1 MQKIIS
7 KDKNKSQK
15 KTQASVSK
23 IQTKPESHADSQ
35 MQETGVPFFLH
46 RFAFSSLPLPV
57 HGDLH
62 ENKKN
67 ESATVF
73 PKLTVGPPD
82 DDYEQEADYVAEIVM
97 SKAQASHARIMDQK
111 SDEARLLSLGKRH
124 QGKNVFHSVQQ
135 VIESPGGGSPLPEST
150 RSRIE
155 SVVNFDLHHVKVH
168 SNDRVHEA
176 AHSIHAKA
184 FTHQNHIFLGKGQS
198 ISDVSLMA
206 HEAAHVAQQH
216 RHSGI
221 PGIQRFLIPEELRSC
236 MNYSALSAGQL
247 RSRLE
252 LVESTLAQAVWSTS
266 EYAMLERERSDIIR
280 ELARPERG
288 GPESASREGS
298 DNASAG
304 RWTHPPTGITSAR
317 NLRIMANP
325 ERHPEVVGTQVRY
338 WYGYHSPMTI
348 RSADSPSPPS
358 YVREVTQNW
367 RVVKP
372 DGQERDLG
380 TDREITV
387 DLNIPGRWE
396 IGISLSVRDGSYSL
410 WYQHDVIRPSDIARN
425 RMAQTNAEDFI
436 RFRARLEQ
444 ERLRLERF
452 SEWGAV
458 NSNRERPFIT
468 CSQPNPAGATTDP
481 EHIYHQYTINPSPDA
496 SRYRWY
502 VRSSNWEN
510 TAARMGYRRAR
521 FGEASFRDYPNA
533 PSDIEFER
541 RPVNGE
547 NAWVRPAYLDTT
559 YRVFT
564 FIVIGSGYYTVV
576 CEELDSSGNPT
587 GQTARYVQIVLPP
600 EEMSQVQAI
609 RRHIR
614 LTDENIAKIREG
626 SEAPIRAVYVNNETG
641 RTMALSMYIGPD
653 REDEDKIK
661 LLDLT
666 PGVGRMEYDGDNIND
681 ALDTFN
687 SGNAYPTGLI
697 HLEIPPNEAGIHPLS
712 RRFETTGSSDWSDW
726 SSGTGWAALTLG
738 ILGVVAT
745 FAPIPGS
752 RVIAGICFIGA
763 AALGGTSAGLSLY
776 DRLQQAE
783 IDETGVAIDVLGIAS
798 SIIGGASAFRALRH
812 GATVALGTRTGR
824 FLLWTGFGTD
834 MVSGTLLT
842 IQGVN
847 EINQVMASDAPRGE
861 KIGAIVRILS
871 TLALNGGLLVLSVR
885 DLRTARGRIGGQ
897 IGSDIADGLS
907 AEMLHRLNLLDD
919 GALRAVRGASSE
931 QLEQISDL
939 IVINR
944 DAANKLVRSMG
955 TDVLDHTVNSVQG
968 GIRINNQLDIHPG
981 RLVQIADDDLATI
994 VRATGQSPVDTVA
1007 LAPFTQSGSYRLRFR
1022 YQLME
1027 NENWLIGVIDDAGLS
1042 AHPEARRLLA
1052 GIDDAG
1058 RIRLQEARGGSI
1070 PAGVRDQLESQAA
1083 GYALNQRPPNIR
1095 EFVNHYEMYISE
1107 FNRQRILLRS
1117 RIRDRIDALM
1127 QATPNMSR
1135 NQANRQASREILGI
1149 EVQGFKKDFNL
1160 AVLNGPATST
1170 TGAPYQGITNA
1181 SVSQRAAE
1189 LSTHLA
1195 GRSGP
1200 RRVGLIIDPT
1210 TLGSRIQT
1218 MRDLQFG
1225 SESSAVYHTNK
1236 HTNEMPHDHQLA
1248 SFGTNPVDRYLRS
1261 ANETIRGGQA
1271 QVIRNQDGSFN
1282 VTVTRRYGTVTM
1294 RAILRVSES
1303 GQVLIA
1309 TYGKG

>member
-1 MQKIIS
+1 MKKILAKEKNNSEKETRIS
-7 KDKNKSQK
+7 IS
-15 KTQASVSK
+15 KTQAEPDRSAEDV
-23 IQTKPESHADSQ
+23 IPE
-35 MQETGVPFFLH
+35 TFVPLFLQ
-46 RFAFSSLPLPV
+46 RFPSSSPPPV
-57 HGDLH
+57 QRNLH
-62 ENKKN
+62 END
-67 ESATVF
+67 EQTYAGGSF
-73 PKLTVGPPD
+73 KLTMGAPND
-82 DDYEQEADYVAEIVM
+82 TYEQEADCVSDAVM
-97 SKAQASHARIMDQK
+97 RTTETPDQSIADK
-111 SDEARLLSLGKRH
+111 KTTEPAPPIHKKRY
-124 QGKNVFHSVQQ
+124 QGKSVSNSIQNVVENQ
-135 VIESPGGGSPLPEST
+135 GSGSHLPERI

-155 SVVNFDLHHVKVH
+155 SVLNFDLHHVKVH
-168 SNDRVHEA
+168 SDDRVHEA
-176 AHSIHAKA
+176 ARSIHAKA

-198 ISDVSLMA
+198 MNDVSLMA
-206 HEAAHVAQQH
+206 HEAAHVVQQH

-221 PGIQRFLIPEELRSC
+221 PDIQRFLIPEELRSC
-236 MNYSALSAGQL
+236 MNHSALSAGQL

-252 LVESTLAQAVWSTS
+252 LVESTLTQAVWSTS

-298 DNASAG
+298 DNAPAG
-304 RWTHPPTGITSAR
+304 RWTHPPAGITSAR

-338 WYGYHSPMTI
+338 WYGYHLPMTI
-348 RSADSPSPPS
+348 RSEDSPSPPS

-367 RVVKP
+367 RVIKP

-387 DLNIPGRWE
+387 DLNSPGRWE
-396 IGISLSVRDGSYSL
+396 IGISLSVRDGSYNL

-458 NSNRERPFIT
+458 NNNRERPFIT
-468 CSQPNPAGATTDP
+468 CSQPNPVGATNDP

-502 VRSSNWEN
+502 VRSSNEEN
-510 TAARMGYRRAR
+510 TGARMSYRRAR

-533 PSDIEFER
+533 PSDIEFEC

-547 NAWVRPAYLDTT
+547 NAWVRSSYLDTT
-559 YRVFT
+559 YSVFT
-564 FIVIGSGYYTVV
+564 FIVSGSGYYTVI
-576 CEELDSSGNPT
+576 CEELDSSGTPT

-600 EEMSQVQAI
+600 EEMRQVEAI

-626 SEAPIRAVYVNNETG
+626 SEAPIRAVYVNNQTG
-641 RTMALSMYIGPD
+641 RTMTLPMYIGPD
-653 REDEDKIK
+653 RKDENKIK

-666 PGVGRMEYDGDNIND
+666 PGVGRMEYDGDNVND

-752 RVIAGICFIGA
+752 RVIASICFIGA

-798 SIIGGASAFRALRH
+798 SIIGGAAAFRALRH

-847 EINQVMASDAPRGE
+847 EINRVMASDAPRGE

-919 GALRAVRGASSE
+919 AALRAVRGASNE
-931 QLEQISDL
+931 QLEQISNL

-968 GIRINNQLDIHPG
+968 GIRINNQLDIHPS

-994 VRATGQSPVDTVA
+994 VRATGQSPVDTAA
-1007 LAPFTQSGSYRLRFR
+1007 LAPFTRSGSYRLRFR

-1083 GYALNQRPPNIR
+1083 RYALNQRPPNIR

-1127 QATPNMSR
+1127 RATPNMSR
-1135 NQANRQASREILGI
+1135 NQANRQASRGILGV

-1160 AVLNGPATST
+1160 AVLNGPATPT

-1200 RRVGLIIDPT
+1200 RRVGLIIDST
-1210 TLGSRIQT
+1210 TLGNRVQR

-1236 HTNEMPHDHQLA
+1236 HTNEMPHDHQLP
-1248 SFGTNPVDRYLRS
+1248 SFGANPVDRYLRS